1 MERLM
6 MTETTTMNKQ
16 KGGYK
21 CATFSVPPHLTIIME
36 DYDYA

>member
-1 MERLM
+1 MGKPRV
-6 MTETTTMNKQ
+6 TEKTTMNKQ

-21 CATFSVPPHLTIIME
+21 CAALSVNYLTIIME